1 MMADD
6 AHRPITAIVYAD
18 GAAFEALLDEAVRN
32 LAARGVRLA
41 GVVQQSIARP
51 GRRKCDMVLR
61 DLATGRL
68 HPISEHR
75 GEAARGCSLDVDLLL
90 RACAAAEAGLTDGA
104 ALVVLSKF
112 GKVECEGGGVRG
124 LIEAALERGI
134 PVMIG
139 VPAINLQPFRSYA
152 ADLARLVPI
161 AHLHP
166 GLLDET
172 LTQEA
177 C

>member
-1 MMADD
+1 MADD

-18 GAAFEALLDEAVRN
+18 GAAFEAILEAVVGDIGT
-32 LAARGVRLA
+32 RGIRLA
-41 GVVQQSIARP
+41 GVVQQSIAQP

-61 DLATGRL
+61 DLSTGRL

-75 GEAARGCSLDVDLLL
+75 GEAARGCMLDVDRLL
-90 RACAAAEAGLTDGA
+90 RACAAAEAGITERT

-124 LIEAALERGI
+124 LIESALERGI

-139 VPAINLQPFRSYA
+139 VPAINLQPFRAFA
-152 ADLARLVPI
+152 ADLARLVPVERLN
-161 AHLHP
+161 H
-166 GLLDET
+166 GLVDEILRRET
-172 LTQEA
+172 